1 MSSLQEIIYAEEWLN
16 LAISKNKLG
25 DFIIGIPPYAKT
37 RINQGGIQEPILEPN
52 LECLYSY
59 YEDNP
64 STNFDKVVEN
74 ELYKV
79 ISERGNNDFIIYA
92 VLMFI
97 NMQLE
102 HEKTN
107 RAKFELNCS
116 GLLSAVREQIKN
128 NKDKF
133 QTKSPTFEDGVW
145 PEIEFYDNHMS
156 EHYNQRVL

>member
-79 ISERGNNDFIIYA
+79 ISERGNNDFIIYSLIYPNI
-92 VLMFI
+92 VCDYLFSI
-97 NMQLE
+97 
-102 HEKTN
+102 
-107 RAKFELNCS
+107 
-116 GLLSAVREQIKN
+116 I
-128 NKDKF
+128 
-133 QTKSPTFEDGVW
+133 
-145 PEIEFYDNHMS
+145 
-156 EHYNQRVL
+156 NQRMYNLCISIIKL